1 MEALYK
7 KFNYPGKQKFY
18 QLAKKEGLKVTLK
31 DIDEFLNKQHVS
43 QVFSKKVVQKPGHI
57 VAFNPDERI
66 EMDLIDMTKFDKKNK
81 GYGWIFLL
89 VDIFTRKAYAY
100 MMKNKTE
107 GNIEDIL
114 TQFFEKHKPDV
125 IISDNESGFKSK
137 IVQKLMDKNEVYH
150 SMVEPQ
156 DHKALGVVDRCVQSV
171 KNAIYKHMKGEG
183 TTKYIDELPRIIE
196 AYNDTP
202 NQGIE
207 DIAPNDANQKENVE
221 TLQILNHQKN
231 LKNIKN
237 RVAFAVGDTVRIKQ
251 KQNPFARSY
260 DEKYSEKQYT
270 IDEIEDRKAALD
282 DGQVV
287 GLRRLIK
294 VQKLEIAPKDELSKA
309 KRESRIGK
317 ALKKE
322 GLDIDSKEFK
332 KPSRLLKQLTDFNP
346 KGNRE

>member
-137 IVQKLMDKNEVYH
+137 IV
-150 SMVEPQ
+150 
-156 DHKALGVVDRCVQSV
+156 
-171 KNAIYKHMKGEG
+171 
-183 TTKYIDELPRIIE
+183 
-196 AYNDTP
+196 
-202 NQGIE
+202 
-207 DIAPNDANQKENVE
+207 
-221 TLQILNHQKN
+221 
-231 LKNIKN
+231 
-237 RVAFAVGDTVRIKQ
+237 
-251 KQNPFARSY
+251 
-260 DEKYSEKQYT
+260 
-270 IDEIEDRKAALD
+270 
-282 DGQVV
+282 
-287 GLRRLIK
+287 
-294 VQKLEIAPKDELSKA
+294 
-309 KRESRIGK
+309 
-317 ALKKE
+317 
-322 GLDIDSKEFK
+322 
-332 KPSRLLKQLTDFNP
+332 
-346 KGNRE
+346 